1 MVISSLCCLEADDK
15 LSMSPDAGSGDQL
28 PMCIGGA
35 DDKLSMSLAA
45 GDQLPICLGDADDN
59 LSISLAAGGSGDRFS
74 FLINRMP
81 QRSIRSL
88 YFGVVTASVIADTED
103 FSETLARIYQATR
116 GHISEDCTLRVCRCQ
131 QKKHL
136 YLRVVVLNTATP
148 FQPFCKL
155 MYFFFRN

>member
-1 MVISSLCCLEADDK
+1 MMVTSSLFVSVKLKISSLCHWMLVVVISSLCCLEADDK

-81 QRSIRSL
+81 QRSIRSRQL
-88 YFGVVTASVIADTED
+88 
-103 FSETLARIYQATR
+103 
-116 GHISEDCTLRVCRCQ
+116 
-131 QKKHL
+131 
-136 YLRVVVLNTATP
+136 
-148 FQPFCKL
+148 
-155 MYFFFRN
+155 